1 MKCPYCGFLED
12 HVLDSRTIRDGE
24 AIKRRRGCLR
34 CERRFTTYEE
44 IEELRLQ
51 VIKKDGRREPFDRT
65 KILGGL
71 QLACQKRPVSAD
83 TLELIVE
90 EIERASHDTGEREI
104 ASAAIGEQV
113 MAALRQLDTVAYVR
127 FASVYRNFQDATQF
141 REIVDVLHDPPQ
153 RPRRRGNGREVK

>member
-51 VIKKDGRREPFDRT
+51 VVKKDGRREPFDRG
-65 KILGGL
+65 KILRGL
-71 QLACQKRPVSAD
+71 QLACQKRPVSAE
-83 TLELIVE
+83 TLERIVDD
-90 EIERASHDTGEREI
+90 IERFAHNLGEREV
-104 ASAAIGEQV
+104 AAAVIGERV
-113 MAALRQLDTVAYVR
+113 M
-127 FASVYRNFQDATQF
+127 
-141 REIVDVLHDPPQ
+141 
-153 RPRRRGNGREVK
+153 